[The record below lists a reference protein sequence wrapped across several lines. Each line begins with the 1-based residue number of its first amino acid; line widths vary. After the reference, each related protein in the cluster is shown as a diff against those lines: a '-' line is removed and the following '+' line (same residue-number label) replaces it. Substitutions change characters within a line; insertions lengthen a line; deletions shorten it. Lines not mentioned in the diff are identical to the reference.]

1 MGGHPGRTHCPPG
14 RRSQGGQ
21 RRSKRVITSAIIP
34 QPLARLP
41 WRLIFMVIG
50 IGLMG
55 LLTLYSSAGGSMRP
69 WALKQSIIFAGFFT
83 VALSMSWVKE
93 STIKAVS
100 FPLYAVILIML
111 ILVEMLGFV
120 GKGAQRWLDVG
131 PIRLQPSEFMKPAIV
146 LVLARFYDL
155 LPPNA
160 LRTSRAI
167 WPAALLLG
175 LPFLLILVQP
185 DMGTALMV
193 IFIGI
198 TVIFIAGAPMWL
210 FVGGGAAVAAG
221 LPLAYA
227 FMHDYQ
233 RRRVLIFL
241 DPEADPL
248 GAGYHITQSKIA
260 IGSGGLFGKGYLQGS
275 QSHLDYLPEGHTDFV
290 FATMVEEWGL
300 VGGALLILAFAAVIR
315 WGMRVS
321 INARTRFAQLTAA
334 GLSAT
339 IFFYVAINL
348 MMVMGL
354 APVVGVPLPLVS
366 FGGSAVM
373 TIMLSLGLLMA
384 LERQQRTGSSL

>member
-1 MGGHPGRTHCPPG
+1 MI
-14 RRSQGGQ
+14 S
-21 RRSKRVITSAIIP
+21 SAIIP

-41 WRLIFMVIG
+41 WRLLFLVIG
-50 IGLMG
+50 IGMVG
-55 LLTLYSSAGGSMRP
+55 VLTLYSAAGGSMTP
-69 WALKQSIIFAGFFT
+69 WALKQSIVFLMFLTTA
-83 VALSMSWVKE
+83 VSMSWIKE
-93 STIKAVS
+93 STIKMAA
-100 FPLYAVILIML
+100 FPVYAVVLLML
-111 ILVEMLGFV
+111 ILVELLGFV

-131 PIRLQPSEFMKPAIV
+131 PIRLQPSEFMKPVIV

-155 LPPNA
+155 LPPA
-160 LRTSRAI
+160 ATRSWRAI

-175 LPFLLILVQP
+175 VPFLLILVQP

-193 IFIGI
+193 LFIGA
-198 TVIFIAGAPMWL
+198 TVMFVAGLPWWL
-210 FVGGGAAVAAG
+210 FGGAVAAVAVAA
-221 LPLAYA
+221 PTAYA
-227 FMHDYQ
+227 FMHEYQ
-233 RRRVLIFL
+233 RKRVLIFL

-248 GAGYHITQSKIA
+248 GSGYHITQSKIA

-290 FATMVEEWGL
+290 FSTMVEEWGF
-300 VGGALLILAFAAVIR
+300 VGGLILILSFAMVIR

-321 INARTRFAQLTAA
+321 TQAKTRFAQLAAA

-366 FGGSAVM
+366 YGGSAVM
-373 TIMLSLGLLMA
+373 TVMLCIGLLMA
-384 LERQQRTGSSL
+384 LERQQRTQSTLA